1 MKTIYSDDYISI
13 ISKLRAIR
21 LKRDIKQEDIATAL
35 GVNQS
40 FVSKVEN
47 RDRKLDVIEFLSWID
62 ALNVGID
69 EVLPSKYI
77 RKGNEE

>member
-21 LKRDIKQEDIATAL
+21 LKRDIKQKDVATAL